1 MKIILRQ
8 DYQKLGKIGDVV
20 DVKDGFARN
29 YLLPRNIGFQAT
41 AGNMRTLEEEK
52 KQQSM
57 RVDKEVVRARTLAVE
72 LEKTS
77 VTLKMK
83 VGEDERLFGT
93 VTSQMIAD
101 ALVEKGFT
109 LISESSRQGT
119 DQGARHLLA
128 NLKLHPAVE
137 AKVKV
142 WGRLGVILTRL
153 PICDSGGLGF

>member
-8 DYQKLGKIGDVV
+8 DHAKLGKIGDVV

-29 YLLPRNIGFQAT
+29 FLIPRNIGYQAT
-41 AGNMRTLEEEK
+41 EGNMRALEEEK
-52 KQQSM
+52 KQHVRRQ
-57 RVDKEVVRARTLAVE
+57 DKEAVRAGKLATE

-101 ALVEKGFT
+101 ALSEKGFSVDKRIIEIEET
-109 LISESSRQGT
+109 IKALGIYSVT
-119 DQGARHLLA
+119 
-128 NLKLHPAVE
+128 LKLHPSVE
-137 AKVKV
+137 TKVKV
-142 WGRLGVILTRL
+142 WVVRE
-153 PICDSGGLGF
+153 

>member
-101 ALVEKGFT
+101 ALAEKGFT
-109 LISESSRQGT
+109 LDKRIIETEEPIKALGIYS
-119 DQGARHLLA
+119 A

-142 WGRLGVILTRL
+142 WVVRE
-153 PICDSGGLGF
+153 